1 VRGAHGRAAL
11 SYDARQDRS
20 FREPMPAFP
29 AILRSCAAI
38 LVFLA
43 GMAGF
48 GAQAA
53 NPPEASILFIN
64 SYHRGY
70 SWSDGIEDG
79 FRERL
84 VASDR
89 KIELSVEYLD
99 SRRFSYSAQIE
110 PLVQAMAVKYADY
123 QPDVVVVADNA
134 AFDFA
139 IRYRDR
145 LFPQRPI
152 VFGGYN
158 NFRPAVIEGIANI
171 TGVNEEVAIG
181 DTVNMALRVH
191 PRTRTLAFIVST
203 GDASSKRIGEVA
215 EETVFPELRK
225 RFDVVVLKDAS
236 IEEIHQRLAKLPAD
250 SLLFLSGQVS
260 DKSGSRT
267 LSPAENGRRIT
278 AGSPFP
284 AYTFWDFHLGAG
296 ALGGHIIPP
305 DEQGRTMAGI
315 ALRVLDGTPAD
326 SIPVV
331 MTTPTRDVFDYPVMQ
346 RFGVSEADLPPGAVI
361 IDRPV
366 SLWESHRW
374 QIVGVTGLLLVETL
388 LVGLLLHIARGRR
401 RAMAALTQAKEAAEV
416 ASVAKNAFLS
426 NMSHEMRTPLNH
438 IVGMLTLLRREPL
451 SEKQSERLEKIGAAC
466 QKLTGSIVAVLELT
480 RLEADKLEL
489 ARQPFDGDEVI
500 RGAVAE
506 IRAEAEARQLELVV
520 DAAPMPSGLLGNVAY
535 IKLALHNYLAN
546 ALRFTPSGSITVR
559 SSVLAQGAETV
570 LVRFAVEDTGI
581 GIAEADQ
588 QRLFNVFEQV
598 DNSSTRQYGGLGA
611 GLAITRKIARLMG
624 GDAGC
629 ESRLGQG
636 STFWFTVV
644 LSKAAA
650 V

>member
-1 VRGAHGRAAL
+1 M
-11 SYDARQDRS
+11 S
-20 FREPMPAFP
+20 AFS

-43 GMAGF
+43 GMAGI

-99 SRRFSYSAQIE
+99 SRRFSYGAQIE
-110 PLVQAMAVKYADY
+110 PLAQAMAVKYADY

-158 NFRPAVIEGIANI
+158 NFRPAVIDGIANI

-181 DTVNMALRVH
+181 DTVNMALGVH
-191 PRTRTLAFIVST
+191 PRTHTLAFIVST

-260 DKSGSRT
+260 DKSGSRS

-284 AYTFWDFHLGAG
+284 AYTFWDFHLGNG

-305 DEQGRTMAGI
+305 DEQGRTMAGM
-315 ALRVLDGTPAD
+315 ALRVLDGTPVD

-331 MTTPTRDVFDYPVMQ
+331 MTTPTRNVFDYPVMQ
-346 RFGVSEADLPPGAVI
+346 RFGVNEADLPPGAVI
-361 IDRPV
+361 INRPV

-416 ASVAKNAFLS
+416 ANVAKNAFLA

-451 SEKQSERLEKIGAAC
+451 SEKQSERLEKIDAAC

-489 ARQPFDGDEVI
+489 ARQPFDGDELMRDAVEEI
-500 RGAVAE
+500 RG
-506 IRAEAEARQLELVV
+506 EAEARQLELIV
-520 DAAPMPSGLLGNVAY
+520 DAAPMPSGLFGNVAY

-559 SSVLAQGAETV
+559 SSVLAQEAETV
-570 LVRFAVEDTGI
+570 LVRFVVEDTGI

-588 QRLFNVFEQV
+588 QRLFKVFEQV

-629 ESRLGQG
+629 ESRLGEG

-644 LSKAAA
+644 LSKATAA
-650 V
+650 

>member
-1 VRGAHGRAAL
+1 
-11 SYDARQDRS
+11 
-20 FREPMPAFP
+20 MPAFS

-99 SRRFSYSAQIE
+99 SRRFSYGAQIE

-215 EETVFPELRK
+215 EESVFPELRK
-225 RFDVVVLKDAS
+225 RYDVVVLKDAS
-236 IEEIHQRLAKLPAD
+236 IEEVHQRLAKLPAD

-260 DKSGSRT
+260 DKSGSRS

-284 AYTFWDFHLGAG
+284 AYTFWDFHLGNG

-305 DEQGRTMAGI
+305 DEQGRTMAGM

-416 ASVAKNAFLS
+416 ANVAKNAFLA

-438 IVGMLTLLRREPL
+438 IIGMLTLLRREPL
-451 SEKQSERLEKIGAAC
+451 SAKQSERLEKIDAAC

-489 ARQPFDGDEVI
+489 ARQPFDGDELMRDAVEEI
-500 RGAVAE
+500 RG
-506 IRAEAEARQLELVV
+506 EAEARQLELIV
-520 DAAPMPSGLLGNVAY
+520 DAAPMPSGLFGNVAY

-559 SSVLAQGAETV
+559 SSVLAQEAETV
-570 LVRFAVEDTGI
+570 LVRFVVEDTGI

-588 QRLFNVFEQV
+588 QRLFKVFEQV

-629 ESRLGQG
+629 ESRLGEG

-644 LSKAAA
+644 LSKATAA
-650 V
+650 